1 MANEPGRRP
10 WSKQVLVKVIA
21 SALGSGSLQP
31 RRLVEAK
38 LIRIPSGESHGPVE
52 PRPQPIDRPLTDLG
66 NDERL
71 LGQADGTVRYDYAF
85 NTWLCFNGKYFKRDE
100 DGEINRL
107 AKITVRGIA
116 LEAAE
121 FSRQA
126 MELRTRASAA
136 EATDAE
142 KKDLF
147 ARAEKAEK
155 KARAI
160 SNHALNSERATAIGN
175 MIKLASV
182 EQGTPIS
189 QDDLD
194 VDPWLLNLDNC
205 VYDLKSGRAL
215 PHSREHLITKTCG
228 SKHYPVWFD
237 PKATCERWL
246 KFLAEVFPGEYA
258 AIIPFL
264 RRAIGYSLTGLTRE
278 ECLFLM
284 TGDGRNGKGS
294 ILNTLMALLG
304 DYGGTAAF
312 STFLA
317 QKDDSRPREDI
328 ASMVGKRFISAQ
340 ETKKEASLVC

>member
-1 MANEPGRRP
+1 
-10 WSKQVLVKVIA
+10 
-21 SALGSGSLQP
+21 
-31 RRLVEAK
+31 
-38 LIRIPSGESHGPVE
+38 
-52 PRPQPIDRPLTDLG
+52 
-66 NDERL
+66 
-71 LGQADGTVRYDYAF
+71 
-85 NTWLCFNGKYFKRDE
+85 
-100 DGEINRL
+100 
-107 AKITVRGIA
+107 
-116 LEAAE
+116 
-121 FSRQA
+121 
-126 MELRTRASAA
+126 
-136 EATDAE
+136 
-142 KKDLF
+142 
-147 ARAEKAEK
+147 
-155 KARAI
+155 
-160 SNHALNSERATAIGN
+160 
-175 MIKLASV
+175 
-182 EQGTPIS
+182 
-189 QDDLD
+189 
-194 VDPWLLNLDNC
+194 
-205 VYDLKSGRAL
+205 L

-340 ETKKEASLVC
+340 ETKKEASLAEEVIKSLTGGDMIRARRLYANGFEFTPKFKIWLATNHKPKLTGTDLAIWSRLKTIPFTQSFAGREDKNLKSALLEELSGILNWAIEGCQEWQEGVCASPM